1 MKRDYLKVFL
11 MIFSSVSQLLRGG
24 DEGKAFRFLI
34 LCTQLVLVGPN
45 GMSSTRM
52 PVGGEDAL
60 GSGFDGFLLAGG
72 GSNRGAIQ
80 KTF

>member
-1 MKRDYLKVFL
+1 
-11 MIFSSVSQLLRGG
+11 MIISSVSQLLRGG

-34 LCTQLVLVGPN
+34 LCTQLVLVGAN
-45 GMSSTRM
+45 GAYSTRL

-60 GSGFDGFLLAGG
+60 ASGFDGFLLAGG